1 MKSFKASPQEMLPNC
16 RLIKGQPP
24 PEGWFGKSWACWQGA
39 ELARGDLLLFT
50 DADTIHAPELL
61 RQTVS
66 GLREDAADVYT
77 VIGRQIMGSFWERV
91 LQPQF
96 FMLLA
101 ARYPR
106 AGTTKKPHQW
116 KQAIA
121 NGQYL
126 LFTREVYEASGGHR
140 SVAGEVV
147 EDLRFAQLL
156 VRGGWKLVMRG
167 TDGLQTRMYRSFRG
181 LVEGWSKNI
190 ATAALQTT
198 APWLLPVILPLSFV
212 VGVILWLLPPTVL
225 IWSLIA
231 GGPESALVWGGF
243 TTGLSVFI
251 WSSASILMYLESTLW
266 PSLSLRCSAGVVHLR
281 EELVEGH
288 TNPLEGSGLPHAP
301 EGQDG
306 STDESRLLRAG
317 PRGLISRFLGP
328 IPSWPVPRPGA
339 TVMNGYPAYR
349 VRPDPTRRGPHR
361 DHASQRLHP
370 EGVGCGAGPSWPEV
384 GCPAPHLDCTR
395 CPESHHDPQGSVW
408 FRTCPGGRR
417 TQPSRA
423 GKPRFE

>member
-1 MKSFKASPQEMLPNC
+1 MNPLFLSLPWILVALYLILFFRNPRTIPGSPRVEGGVKPSVSVIVPARNEEFGVGQCVSSLCGSDYPDFEVLVVDDESQDRTGEIVQNLPPGNASQL
-16 RLIKGQPP
+16 RLIKGRPP
-24 PEGWFGKSWACWQGA
+24 PKGWFGKSWACWQGA
-39 ELARGDLLLFT
+39 ELARGELLLFT
-50 DADTIHAPELL
+50 DADTIHSPDLL
-61 RQTVS
+61 RKTVS
-66 GLREDAADVYT
+66 GLQEDAADVYT

-106 AGTTKKPHQW
+106 AGTSKEPHQW
-116 KQAIA
+116 NQAIA

-167 TDGLQTRMYRSFRG
+167 TDGLQTRMYRSFGG

-212 VGVILWLLPPTVL
+212 VGVMLWLLPPTVL
-225 IWSLIA
+225 IWNLIA

-251 WSSASILMYLESTLW
+251 WSSASIRMYS
-266 PSLSLRCSAGVVHLR
+266 
-281 EELVEGH
+281 
-288 TNPLEGSGLPHAP
+288 NPLFGLLYPLGALLGLYIFVKSWWKGTRIRWKDRDYLMPQKARTVPPTNRASSG
-301 EGQDG
+301 
-306 STDESRLLRAG
+306 
-317 PRGLISRFLGP
+317 
-328 IPSWPVPRPGA
+328 PG
-339 TVMNGYPAYR
+339 
-349 VRPDPTRRGPHR
+349 
-361 DHASQRLHP
+361 
-370 EGVGCGAGPSWPEV
+370 
-384 GCPAPHLDCTR
+384 
-395 CPESHHDPQGSVW
+395 
-408 FRTCPGGRR
+408 PGG
-417 TQPSRA
+417 
-423 GKPRFE
+423 